1 MRPKIFII
9 IIIIIFI
16 SHFNTLW
23 FLSFSANALRKEN
36 FLKSYCIEIIQYS
49 SNTDL
54 IFILLIPQQLQTEW
68 KIHCQ
73 ITMED
78 IVWRLIWRWW
88 FMSVME
94 ALVRDVLNCYTRFS
108 P

>member
-36 FLKSYCIEIIQYS
+36 FFKSYCIEII
-49 SNTDL
+49 
-54 IFILLIPQQLQTEW
+54 
-68 KIHCQ
+68 
-73 ITMED
+73 
-78 IVWRLIWRWW
+78 
-88 FMSVME
+88 
-94 ALVRDVLNCYTRFS
+94 
-108 P
+108 